1 MFVEKMQPLL
11 SGSKDA
17 HPPAITIA
25 SARVATNQT
34 SNLNTVK
41 RLTTSEGEE
50 KKEEVP
56 LIAGLIDSQQPTVD
70 EEGTENEPREQDMEH

>member
-25 SARVATNQT
+25 NARVATKT

-41 RLTTSEGEE
+41 RLTTSEREE

-56 LIAGLIDSQQPTVD
+56 LIAGLIDSQQPTLD

>member
-1 MFVEKMQPLL
+1 
-11 SGSKDA
+11 
-17 HPPAITIA
+17 
-25 SARVATNQT
+25 VATKT
-34 SNLNTVK
+34 SNLNTK